1 MFSAT
6 WPTSVR
12 RLAADFMHEPV
23 RILVG
28 ADELTA
34 SCSVEQTVEV
44 LEESRGK
51 EWKLLNTLKEIG
63 KDNQK
68 NKSKDKIIVFAL
80 YKKEAQRLH
89 EFLLRKGFQACCIEG
104 NMSQEKRSKSL
115 DDFMTGKS
123 TILVATGS

>member
-1 MFSAT
+1 
-6 WPTSVR
+6 
-12 RLAADFMHEPV
+12 MHEPV